1 MLNIRRISH
10 REKQIGEWQQR
21 FQQDLA
27 PHIPQVGERYFQ
39 ITLNSEKQQIQ
50 VLVNAE
56 DWCRHRWPKL
66 AHYAWDL
73 LDAKSLC
80 KVFTYENTGNAFFSE
95 QFRCHHVEIIDDEQ
109 PQQPWLTVKEKALG
123 IVLLAEPISGLKEI
137 KPINGLS
144 DTLKLQA
151 DWILGYSHISGKTL
165 QSIALRDVPSTM
177 ALNGIAL
184 LLSIFV
190 MMPVLQDVNQY
201 MRHES
206 VDFSNVESVDNF
218 VDNGLGRYKSYLM
231 KYSDPQLV
239 TFFESVQQG
248 KTEIEVQE
256 EQAEPTLFSLLP
268 AYALSEIK
276 SAFEIGFYIYL
287 PFVVIDLVISSILLA
302 LGMMMMSPVTISVP
316 VKLILFVAIDGWSL
330 ISKGLVMQYFE
341 LAQH

>member
-109 PQQPWLTVKEKALG
+109 PQQSWLTVKEKALG

-165 QSIALRDVPSTM
+165 QSIALRDVLRIQNLQLHMSV
-177 ALNGIAL
+177 AGCLVAHFKKQQEGIFMIEQLVVAEDEQID
-184 LLSIFV
+184 SA
-190 MMPVLQDVNQY
+190 M
-201 MRHES
+201 E
-206 VDFSNVESVDNF
+206 EEF
-218 VDNGLGRYKSYLM
+218 VDETVRPFHLHDLTVKLTFVLGHSDITVGELDTLQPGTVYSIGENKEREVKVYANKQLIAEGELTYIGDSDELGL
-231 KYSDPQLV
+231 
-239 TFFESVQQG
+239 
-248 KTEIEVQE
+248 
-256 EQAEPTLFSLLP
+256 
-268 AYALSEIK
+268 EIK
-276 SAFEIGFYIYL
+276 R
-287 PFVVIDLVISSILLA
+287 LVS
-302 LGMMMMSPVTISVP
+302 LGD
-316 VKLILFVAIDGWSL
+316 KRL
-330 ISKGLVMQYFE
+330 
-341 LAQH
+341 

>member
-165 QSIALRDVPSTM
+165 QSIALRDVLRIQNLQLHMSV
-177 ALNGIAL
+177 AGCLVAHFKKQQEGIFMIEQLVVAEDEQID
-184 LLSIFV
+184 SA
-190 MMPVLQDVNQY
+190 M
-201 MRHES
+201 E
-206 VDFSNVESVDNF
+206 EEF
-218 VDNGLGRYKSYLM
+218 VDETVRPFHLPDLTVKLTFVLGHSDITVGELDTLQPGTVYSIGENKEREVKVYANKQLIAEGELTYIGDSDELGL
-231 KYSDPQLV
+231 
-239 TFFESVQQG
+239 
-248 KTEIEVQE
+248 
-256 EQAEPTLFSLLP
+256 
-268 AYALSEIK
+268 EIK
-276 SAFEIGFYIYL
+276 R
-287 PFVVIDLVISSILLA
+287 LVS
-302 LGMMMMSPVTISVP
+302 LGD
-316 VKLILFVAIDGWSL
+316 KRL
-330 ISKGLVMQYFE
+330 
-341 LAQH
+341 

>member
-1 MLNIRRISH
+1 MPTVPNEIPLLAIIALSTLLPFIIAAGTCYLKIS
-10 REKQIGEWQQR
+10 
-21 FQQDLA
+21 
-27 PHIPQVGERYFQ
+27 
-39 ITLNSEKQQIQ
+39 
-50 VLVNAE
+50 
-56 DWCRHRWPKL
+56 
-66 AHYAWDL
+66 
-73 LDAKSLC
+73 
-80 KVFTYENTGNAFFSE
+80 
-95 QFRCHHVEIIDDEQ
+95 
-109 PQQPWLTVKEKALG
+109 
-123 IVLLAEPISGLKEI
+123 IVLIMVRNAMGV
-137 KPINGLS
+137 
-144 DTLKLQA
+144 Q
-151 DWILGYSHISGKTL
+151 
-165 QSIALRDVPSTM
+165 QVPSTM

-206 VDFSNVESVDNF
+206 VDFSNVESIDNF

>member
-80 KVFTYENTGNAFFSE
+80 KVFTYENTGNSFFSE

-165 QSIALRDVPSTM
+165 QSIALRDVLRIQNLQLHMSV
-177 ALNGIAL
+177 AGCLVAHFKKQQEGIFMIEQLVVAEDEQID
-184 LLSIFV
+184 SA
-190 MMPVLQDVNQY
+190 M
-201 MRHES
+201 E
-206 VDFSNVESVDNF
+206 EEF
-218 VDNGLGRYKSYLM
+218 VDETVRPFHLHGLTVKLTFVLGHSDITVGELETLQPGTV
-231 KYSDPQLV
+231 YSIGENKEREVKVYANKQL
-239 TFFESVQQG
+239 
-248 KTEIEVQE
+248 I
-256 EQAEPTLFSLLP
+256 AEGELTYIGDSDELGL
-268 AYALSEIK
+268 EIK
-276 SAFEIGFYIYL
+276 R
-287 PFVVIDLVISSILLA
+287 LVS
-302 LGMMMMSPVTISVP
+302 LGD
-316 VKLILFVAIDGWSL
+316 KRL
-330 ISKGLVMQYFE
+330 
-341 LAQH
+341 

>member
-165 QSIALRDVPSTM
+165 QSIALRDVLRIQNLQLHMSV
-177 ALNGIAL
+177 AGCLVAHFKKQQEGIFMIEQLVVAEDEQID
-184 LLSIFV
+184 SA
-190 MMPVLQDVNQY
+190 M
-201 MRHES
+201 E
-206 VDFSNVESVDNF
+206 EEF
-218 VDNGLGRYKSYLM
+218 VDETVRPFHLHDLTVKLTFVLGHSDITVGELDTLQPGTVYSIGENKEREVKVYANKQLIAEGELTYIGDSDELGL
-231 KYSDPQLV
+231 
-239 TFFESVQQG
+239 
-248 KTEIEVQE
+248 
-256 EQAEPTLFSLLP
+256 
-268 AYALSEIK
+268 EIK
-276 SAFEIGFYIYL
+276 R
-287 PFVVIDLVISSILLA
+287 LVS
-302 LGMMMMSPVTISVP
+302 LGD
-316 VKLILFVAIDGWSL
+316 KRL
-330 ISKGLVMQYFE
+330 
-341 LAQH
+341 